1 MIRSSISGIASAF
14 VFAFAASASAAV
26 AHQPTQAELQAQA
39 KISEA
44 DAQAT
49 ALAKVPTGT
58 ISSSELEREH
68 QRLIW
73 SFDINQPGTRNTTE
87 IQVDAKTGKIVSTQ
101 VETPG
106 KEAKEAAAEAK
117 EKIK

>member
-1 MIRSSISGIASAF
+1 MMRSIVPSIASAF
-14 VFAFAASASAAV
+14 VLAFAASAAI
-26 AHQPTQAELQAQA
+26 AHPPTQAELQAQA
-39 KISEA
+39 KITEA

-68 QRLIW
+68 HRLIW
-73 SFDINQPGTRNTTE
+73 SFDITQPGTRNTTE

-101 VETPG
+101 IETPG
-106 KEAKEAAAEAK
+106 KEAKEAVAESK
-117 EKIK
+117 EKTK